1 VRRSSRP
8 PTPDPRPPVRIIA
21 GRARGVRLAP
31 APDGVRP
38 TSDRVRESLF
48 NSLGQF
54 FDGGE
59 VLDLYAGT
67 GALGIEAL
75 SRGCERA
82 VFVEW
87 SGRAAAAIREN
98 LRRTGF
104 EGRGEVLRGEV
115 GEALG
120 RLESE
125 GRRFYLIFA
134 DPPYRIAPSEVGGIL
149 SRLGAVLAPGGRV
162 VIESGEAPP
171 EDVFGRKGATRRYGG
186 TFVTV
191 LGRSEMTLR
200 VAVCPGSFDPVTAGH
215 LDIIRRAS
223 RIFDHVV
230 VAVGGNTRKSP
241 RLSARERAGLI
252 RKVTSGIDNV
262 SVEVMEGLL
271 VDFAQEQGAGAIVK
285 GLRAVSDFES
295 EFEQAQLN
303 RTMSPDIETVFIM
316 AASEHSFL
324 SSSAVRE
331 IAALGG
337 EVRGLVPDSILETV
351 RQIYSGSD
359 GKIQGS

>member
-1 VRRSSRP
+1 MRV
-8 PTPDPRPPVRIIA
+8 IA
-21 GRARGVRLAP
+21 GTARGMRLAAVP
-31 APDGVRP
+31 EGVRP

-54 FDGGE
+54 FPGGA

-82 VFVEW
+82 VFVERDRRARATIRQNLELTGF
-87 SGRAAAAIREN
+87 SGRAEVIDGEVERQLGRLA
-98 LRRTGF
+98 
-104 EGRGEVLRGEV
+104 GRGER
-115 GEALG
+115 
-120 RLESE
+120 
-125 GRRFYLIFA
+125 YHLIFA
-134 DPPYRIAPSEVGGIL
+134 DPPYRIAMEVGGL
-149 SRLGAVLAPGGRV
+149 LYRLGALLGPGGRV
-162 VIESGEAPP
+162 VVESGEAPAEGP
-171 EDVFGRKGATRRYGG
+171 GGEKGVARRYGG

-191 LGRSEMTLR
+191 FDRSELTMI
-200 VAVCPGSFDPVTAGH
+200 VAVCPGSFDPVTTGH
-215 LDIIRRAS
+215 LDVVRRAT

-230 VAVGGNTRKSP
+230 VAVGSNRRKAA
-241 RLSARERAGLI
+241 RLPAVERARLI
-252 RKVTSGIDNV
+252 EKVTADLENV

-271 VDFAQEQGAGAIVK
+271 VDFAREQGAQVIVK

-303 RTMSPDIETVFIM
+303 RTMFPGLETVFIM
-316 AASEHSFL
+316 ASAEHSFL

-331 IAALGG
+331 IASLGG
-337 EVRGLVPDSILETV
+337 EVRGLVPDGILETV
-351 RQIYSGSD
+351 RQIYSGAD